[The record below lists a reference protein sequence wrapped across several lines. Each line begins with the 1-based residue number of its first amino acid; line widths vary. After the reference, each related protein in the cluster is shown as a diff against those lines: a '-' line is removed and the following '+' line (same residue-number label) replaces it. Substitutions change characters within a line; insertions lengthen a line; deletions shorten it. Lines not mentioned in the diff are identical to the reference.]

1 MFLSKS
7 CHLLVICI
15 AFLIDATY
23 SIFYIDHHFRVNVF
37 TPGANQGLLYGGSML
52 WMNTYVF
59 FHIIN
64 LYFSILHNKIRNFCT
79 DFTSATSGSE
89 RLGRMTEIPAA
100 MWHIM

>member
-1 MFLSKS
+1 MFLSKF

-23 SIFYIDHHFRVNVF
+23 SFFYIDQHFHINVF
-37 TPGANQGLLYGGSML
+37 TPGANQGLLYGGSSL

-64 LYFSILHNKIRNFCT
+64 LYFSILHNKMWNFCAV
-79 DFTSATSGSE
+79 FILATSGSE
-89 RLGRMTEIPAA
+89 RPGRMTEIPAA

>member
-1 MFLSKS
+1 
-7 CHLLVICI
+7 
-15 AFLIDATY
+15 
-23 SIFYIDHHFRVNVF
+23 
-37 TPGANQGLLYGGSML
+37 ML

-64 LYFSILHNKIRNFCT
+64 LYVSILHNKMWNFCT

-89 RLGRMTEIPAA
+89 RPGRMTEIPAA